1 MVRRLKIIFVGLIL
15 VSIAFAFPQ
24 IENTN
29 AKLNDTKPQ
38 PLPFQSDEEL
48 YFLAEFS
55 KAVLRGL
62 DVAELRLK
70 VTKQQETS
78 KTSSEQTPTL
88 YNLIAETKSKGFAP
102 KLFGI
107 NFYQYVDST
116 VDPSTFRVLKDT
128 KIDQQNK
135 RVRKSETL
143 FDKENGKL
151 IWTETNPNQPNSP
164 PRVVTTQLNGE
175 VQDLASAFY
184 YLRMQPLKVGEQFT
198 FKLHDS
204 GQIFDVPVKVTE
216 RKQMKTVLGKVWT
229 IKIEPDIF
237 GKLIDGEGEAALWFT
252 DDARRI
258 PVRFEIKHRLGTV
271 DFKLKKMSTPK

>member
-1 MVRRLKIIFVGLIL
+1 MVRGLKIIFVAVIL
-15 VSIAFAFPQ
+15 SSFAFPQ
-24 IENTN
+24 TENAN
-29 AKLNDTKPQ
+29 IKLNDTK

-70 VTKQQETS
+70 VTKKEETQ
-78 KTSSEQTPTL
+78 KPNSEQNTTL
-88 YNLIAETKSKGFAP
+88 YNLTAETKSKGFAP

-107 NFYQYVDST
+107 NFFQSVESVVDST
-116 VDPSTFRVLKDT
+116 SFRVLKDI

-135 RVRKSETL
+135 RVRNSETV
-143 FDKENGKL
+143 FDKENGKV
-151 IWTETNPNQPNSP
+151 IWTETNPNQENAP
-164 PRVVTTQLNGE
+164 PRVVTTEFKGE

-184 YLRMQPLKVGEQFT
+184 YLRLQPLKVGESFT

-229 IKIEPDIF
+229 IKIEPEIF
-237 GKLIDGEGEAALWFT
+237 GKLIGGEGTAALWFT

-271 DFKLKKMSTPK
+271 DFKLKKISNPT